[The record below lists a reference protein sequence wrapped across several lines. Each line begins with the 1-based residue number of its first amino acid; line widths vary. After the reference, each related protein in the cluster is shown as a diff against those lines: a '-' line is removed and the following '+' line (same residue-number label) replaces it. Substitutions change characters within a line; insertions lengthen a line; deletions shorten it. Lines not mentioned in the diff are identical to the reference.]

1 MINKRFLLP
10 MYNISFATT
19 ICLINLCVSPIY
31 NRPPNVTKPD
41 WSNTTAVLC
50 GSFHNIAKY
59 VYIFTNKNFFIYIM
73 SESIQ
78 SLASTGKNKYIVE
91 EPKPACYI
99 TNEYHEKFIDRGKKQ
114 GDAVANRN

>member
-1 MINKRFLLP
+1 
-10 MYNISFATT
+10 
-19 ICLINLCVSPIY
+19 
-31 NRPPNVTKPD
+31 
-41 WSNTTAVLC
+41 
-50 GSFHNIAKY
+50 
-59 VYIFTNKNFFIYIM
+59 M

-91 EPKPACYI
+91 EPKPAYYI